1 MPLLEQLIG
10 RIIRESEGKQQPV
23 IVDIKLSGNT
33 VTRQFNNR
41 LGHYMKEG
49 YQIQWIK

>member
-10 RIIRESEGKQQPV
+10 RIIREYPDKLKPV
-23 IVDIKLSGNT
+23 IVDIRLEGNT
-33 VTRQFNNR
+33 VSRQYNNR

-49 YQIQWIK
+49 YEIKFIK